1 LIQSRAP
8 RISDTFTAKDIA
20 EVAELDP
27 SAKEALI
34 EKVYRYIQHFPTGLF
49 DNRPAVPARP
59 LAPLVPSR
67 PSVLKVANVKDGTV
81 QFQDTESFKEFV
93 R

>member
-8 RISDTFTAKDIA
+8 RIADTFTAKDIA

-34 EKVYRYIQHFPTGLF
+34 EKVYRYPQHLTDLF
-49 DNRPAVPARP
+49 DHRPAVPARP
-59 LAPLVPSR
+59 VVPLVPSR
-67 PSVLKVANVKDGTV
+67 PSVLKVAMVKDGKV

-93 R
+93 H